1 MMRSIQTS
9 NRNLGIQNAQPSA
22 KTIVRLDSDRSPLSA
37 FFGALYGYESRALMA
52 MRDSLRHWRKT
63 ATRVLKTRVTG
74 GVLSAIALQAPGR
87 HAATCR
93 LAAR

>member
-1 MMRSIQTS
+1 MRSIQTS

-22 KTIVRLDSDRSPLSA
+22 KTIVRMDSDHSPLSA
-37 FFGALYGYESRALMA
+37 IFGAHYGFESRSRMA
-52 MRDSLRHWRKT
+52 MRDSLRHWRQT

-74 GVLSAIALQAPGR
+74 GVLSAVTLQAPGR
-87 HAATCR
+87 HAAACH